1 MADIDSPQLE
11 IQSHTIPNVPKT
23 NAKSRIR
30 VFKGV
35 RKRPTPLTK
44 KRKVVSD
51 RHVVHGSAAV
61 KEARR
66 LLKEA
71 YDICVPSSSPPSGSY
86 VETGVAT
93 EVDTEDDV
101 S

>member
-1 MADIDSPQLE
+1 MS
-11 IQSHTIPNVPKT
+11 NVPNT

-30 VFKGV
+30 VFNRV

-44 KRKVVSD
+44 KGKVVSD

-66 LLKEA
+66 LLREA
-71 YDICVPSSSPPSGSY
+71 YDICKPSSSLRSGSY
-86 VETGVAT
+86 VDTEVAT
-93 EVDTEDDV
+93 EVDTEDDMNQE
-101 S
+101 SC